1 MLFSLISFGITW
13 LFEFL
18 FLFLSCRY
26 HVENPLD
33 KILSSRKHQ
42 HKSEKC
48 HTETICNS
56 QLTSDGDKKLKD
68 SQEDLKATMISE
80 ELQATVKDKHRPR
93 SGLIVRGMMAGP
105 VASSPEVISYAYK
118 ILGMTRD
125 FICNLLQWNNLQI
138 IFK

>member
-1 MLFSLISFGITW
+1 MLFSLISFSITW

-105 VASSPEVISYAYK
+105 VASSPEVISSAYK

-125 FICNLLQWNNLQI
+125 FICNLLQ
-138 IFK
+138 